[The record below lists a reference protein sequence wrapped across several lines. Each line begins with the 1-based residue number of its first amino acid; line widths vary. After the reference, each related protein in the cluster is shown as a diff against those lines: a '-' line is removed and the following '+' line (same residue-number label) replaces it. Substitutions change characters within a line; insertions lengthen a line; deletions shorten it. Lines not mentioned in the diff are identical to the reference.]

1 MTRTHEINGQEVSIE
16 WEQDELIEN
25 HGSGC
30 CYYGMNGIGSD
41 GKEYIATG
49 IYQGDDLEDIEDV
62 EEA

>member
-1 MTRTHEINGQEVSIE
+1 MQRTHEIEGREVTID

-30 CYYGMNGIGSD
+30 RYYGMNGMGSD

-49 IYQGDDLEDIEDV
+49 IYQGDDLEDVEDIEL
-62 EEA
+62 A